1 MIKNWSGVLAVAL
14 AAASLGC
21 RAEAAGPEPLQ
32 GVVELDERV
41 LAFEVAGRLRT
52 VGVARGAAVKAG
64 APVATLNDSLDRPTR
79 EARAEDLHA
88 AEAQLALL
96 KAGSRPEDVRATE
109 VQLAAAREVEALV
122 RKNLAR
128 QRVLVD
134 AGTIG
139 AAATDDLEAQLAR
152 AEGERQSLE
161 QRLRV
166 QKLGARPQELDV
178 AAARVAGAKQA
189 LAAADQRLARFALA
203 APVDGVVL
211 DVHQG
216 PGELCAAGTPVA
228 TIGDVA
234 HPFVDVFVPQGA
246 LSGVT
251 VGLPASVRV
260 DSELEPLHGQIE
272 DVGRRTEFTPRYL
285 FSPRERPNLV
295 VRVRVRVDDPAQ
307 KLHAGVPAFVT
318 LDHATPAAPAPI
330 AR

>member
-1 MIKNWSGVLAVAL
+1 MIKNWSGVVAVAL
-14 AAASLGC
+14 AAASVGC
-21 RAEAAGPEPLQ
+21 RADAAGPEPLQ

-41 LAFEVAGRLRT
+41 LAFEVAGRLKA
-52 VGVARGAAVKAG
+52 VGVVRGAALKAG
-64 APVATLNDSLDRPTR
+64 APIATLDDSLDRPTR
-79 EARAEDLHA
+79 EARAEDLRG

-96 KAGSRPEDVRATE
+96 KAGSRPEDVRATQ
-109 VQLAAAREVEALV
+109 VQLDAAREVEALV

-166 QKLGARPQELDV
+166 QKLGARSQELDV
-178 AAARVAGAKQA
+178 AAARVAAAKQA

-203 APVDGVVL
+203 SPVDGVVL
-211 DVHQG
+211 DVHLD

-234 HPFVDVFVPQGA
+234 HPYVDVFVPQGA
-246 LSGVT
+246 LSGVA
-251 VGLPASVRV
+251 VGATASVRI
-260 DSELEPLHGQIE
+260 DAEPGALHGTVE
-272 DVGRRTEFTPRYL
+272 DVGRKTEFTPRYL

-295 VRVRVRVDDPAQ
+295 VRVRVRVDDPGQ

-318 LDHATPAAPAPI
+318 LDHAAPATI
-330 AR
+330 AQ